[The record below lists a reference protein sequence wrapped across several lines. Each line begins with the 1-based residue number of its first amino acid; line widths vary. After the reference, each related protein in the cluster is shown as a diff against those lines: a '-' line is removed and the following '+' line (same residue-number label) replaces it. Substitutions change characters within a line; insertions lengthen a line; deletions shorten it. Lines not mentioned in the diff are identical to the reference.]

1 VQGLEVLI
9 LSDLKLFRMN
19 TSLFG
24 DSKVS
29 RREQNG
35 ATSDEWEGGAAPTE
49 NAA

>member
-1 VQGLEVLI
+1 MSI
-9 LSDLKLFRMN
+9 LSGFKLFRMN
-19 TSLFG
+19 TSMIA

-35 ATSDEWEGGAAPTE
+35 ATSGEWEGGAAPTE